1 MEKWTLTVE
10 VRKEGHYYQIE
21 EILEGELEDCLE
33 AFLYHHHDELEEKG
47 LLDRDNIHVEP
58 FED

>member
-1 MEKWTLTVE
+1 MINQKWKLSTVE
-10 VRKEGHYYQIE
+10 NGNFIGPDEV
-21 EILEGELEDCLE
+21 LEGELEDCLD
-33 AFLYHHHDELEEKG
+33 AFLYYHHDELEEKG